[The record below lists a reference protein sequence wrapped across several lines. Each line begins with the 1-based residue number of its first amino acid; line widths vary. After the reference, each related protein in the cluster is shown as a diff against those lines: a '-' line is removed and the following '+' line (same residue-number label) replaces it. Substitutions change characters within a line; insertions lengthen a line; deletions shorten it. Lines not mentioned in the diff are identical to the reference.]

1 MRILF
6 HLLAA
11 LCLSG
16 VANLP
21 QAQVNCGPSQL
32 GEPCSGGGLAVLG
45 GTEPA
50 INLGV
55 GNPIHLVTG
64 NKHQKETDL
73 PANATAFGLEVIRH
87 YNSLDPQ
94 VSVLGRGWRLAYDTR
109 LFKAGG
115 RWQVVQADGSRIP
128 FDDGGQAASPG
139 HGRLDNKN
147 RHYLWRWPNGQIL
160 EFDPYGY
167 LAGIVSTKGERLRI
181 LRTSQAGVPR
191 HAITSVINHQGL
203 RLDFSYKPLGAA
215 TVLDSIQTPL
225 GRYRYDYDVDL
236 RLLGLTRP
244 DGMQKRYLY
253 EAEHQAGHAHALTGI
268 ELLSADGLTRQR
280 LNTWSYDASGRA
292 IEAIQGPPDS
302 TVGKL
307 NVEYVRTPHA
317 EQPGLT
323 KVTQAQQQATLF
335 TTQVRKDRYLISQVK
350 GAPCPGCAAPDTL
363 ASYDSQG
370 RLLEL
375 HGIKVRRDTKG
386 KLRGISVTGQGWPD
400 LSMEYLP
407 NGQRSAWTST
417 LTGTEHMRY
426 DPQGRPSQR
435 RFANGDT
442 TTYHYDTQGRPSLI
456 EDASATGVL
465 QTTLGWH
472 GRLLTQI
479 RHPHESETRHYDA
492 QQRTIK
498 RQIERPAHGA
508 TTSLRYTESFEYD
521 AQHRLSLHHLPE
533 GGALS
538 YSWNN
543 AGRLVAIRWHDAQ
556 GTIHTVIDTVSGQ
569 AGYRYGNKLHLRTV
583 LNQQQQASRLLL
595 TQDQTLIWSQ
605 EQHYDRQGRLQQEEH
620 LFADAQPDLWRY
632 AYNPDGQMTGATQLA
647 QPRSGTPPSDAS
659 NDTST
664 SWYAWDADGSA
675 AAIKH
680 QNSTAIPSISRD
692 ASGLPHTLDGKQL
705 HYGPNRR
712 LTQVHQQGV
721 TLASYRHNAFGYQ
734 IHKRGQNID
743 THYLYLDNKLVA
755 QADNGNTITRRYIY
769 AQHVLVGFIDYQ
781 VAAGQATDTSYASA
795 LLYAVHS
802 DLTGA
807 PRLITDTK
815 GSIRWRSYYLPT
827 GLAIAISGDLT
838 LDLRLPGQVYDALT
852 GWHDNLLRT
861 YLPQSGQYL
870 EPDPLGPVPGQQALG
885 YAAQQPRRHIDPMGL
900 LLFAFDGT
908 RNGPVTQSNIW
919 KMSQYYQDGAVYYHS
934 GPGNPMYMD
943 WDAITASQAAQIVDN
958 QWQSLLNELHASP
971 LNDSIPIDIIGYSRG
986 AALARHFGNLIN
998 QYVDDGLFS
1007 YNDTKR
1013 GLITACVDLRFMGLF
1028 DTVAQMGLAGS
1039 QNHQY
1044 DLSIAAAW
1052 GWVAHAVALNER
1064 RVLYPLTVAAD
1075 TGAGNIIEAPFIGAH
1090 ADIGGGIALSDARL
1104 GDQQGDLADVA
1115 LNWMLWQARA
1125 ASLRFGD
1132 VALNDRIVANPIL
1145 HDERAPLLRSVQDGD
1160 RSVDS
1165 AAGVLLHHYQD
1176 YHATL
1181 GRDQRASAETAIIR
1195 NDDWRRQPGTEVGM
1209 VDMSGYA
1216 RWLHDELGWQALP
1229 V

>member
-1 MRILF
+1 MRPFF
-6 HLLAA
+6 HLLGAMCLFAA
-11 LCLSG
+11 
-16 VANLP
+16 ANLS
-21 QAQVNCGPSQL
+21 QAQANCEPSQL

-45 GTEPA
+45 PTEPA
-50 INLGV
+50 VNLGV
-55 GNPIHLVTG
+55 GNPIHLITG
-64 NKHQKETDL
+64 NKYQKETDL
-73 PANATAFGLEVIRH
+73 PANASAFGLEVIRH
-87 YNSLDPQ
+87 YNSLDPK

-115 RWQVVQADGSRIP
+115 RWQVLQADGSRIQ
-128 FDDGGQAASPG
+128 FQADGQATRPG
-139 HGRLDNKN
+139 YGRLDNKH
-147 RHYLWRWPNGQIL
+147 RHYLWRWPNGQVL

-167 LAGIVSTKGERLRI
+167 LAGIVSTKNERLRI
-181 LRTSQAGVPR
+181 LRTSQPGVPR
-191 HAITSVINHQGL
+191 HAITSVINHQGV
-203 RLDFSYKPLGAA
+203 RLDFTYRPLGAA

-225 GRYRYDYDVDL
+225 GRYRYDYDVDV
-236 RLLGLTRP
+236 RLLSLTRP

-253 EAEHQAGHAHALTGI
+253 EADHQAGNAHALTGI
-268 ELLSADGLTRQR
+268 ELLSADGLTRHR

-292 IEAIQGPPDS
+292 ISSIQGPPDS
-302 TVGKL
+302 KVGKISL
-307 NVEYVRTPHA
+307 EYVTTPHA
-317 EQPGLT
+317 EQRGLT
-323 KVTQAQQQATLF
+323 KVINANQQTTLF
-335 TTQVRKDRYLISQVK
+335 TTQVRNDRYLISQVS
-350 GAPCPGCAAPDTL
+350 GAPCSGCAAPDTL
-363 ASYDSQG
+363 ASYDNQG
-370 RLLEL
+370 QLQEL
-375 HGIKVRRDTKG
+375 HGVKLRRDPKG

-400 LSMEYLP
+400 LNMEYLP
-407 NGQRSAWTST
+407 SGQRSAWTST
-417 LTGTEHMRY
+417 LTGAEHMSY
-426 DPQGRPSQR
+426 DTQGRPNQR

-442 TTYHYDTQGRPSLI
+442 TTYHYDAQGRPSVI
-456 EDASATGVL
+456 DDANAAGVL

-479 RHPHESETRHYDA
+479 RHPYESETRHYDA
-492 QQRTIK
+492 QQRTIR
-498 RQIERPAHGA
+498 RQIERPGHGSS
-508 TTSLRYTESFEYD
+508 TPLRYAESFEYD

-538 YSWNN
+538 YTWDD
-543 AGRLVAIRWHDAQ
+543 AGPLAAIRWHDVH
-556 GTIHTVIDTVSGQ
+556 GDIHTVIDTVSGQ
-569 AGYRYGNKLHLRTV
+569 AGYRYDNGLHLRTV

-605 EQHYDRQGRLQQEEH
+605 KQHYDKQGRLQQEEH

-632 AYNPDGQMTGATQLA
+632 AYNPGGQMTGATQLRA
-647 QPRSGTPPSDAS
+647 NTPPSNA
-659 NDTST
+659 NKNAGTH
-664 SWYAWDADGSA
+664 WYAWHADGSS

-680 QNSTAIPSISRD
+680 QNATVIPSIQRD
-692 ASGLPHTLDGKQL
+692 ASGLPLTMDGKQL
-705 HYGPNRR
+705 DYGPNRR
-712 LTQVHQQGV
+712 LTEVRQQGLSLV
-721 TLASYRHNAFGYQ
+721 RYRHNAFGYQ
-734 IHKRGQNID
+734 IHKRGQHVD

-755 QADNGNTITRRYIY
+755 QAENGSTITRRYIY
-769 AQHVLVGFIDYQ
+769 AHHILVGFIDYQ
-781 VAAGQATDTSYASA
+781 TVASQPTDTAHVTA

-807 PRLITDTK
+807 PRLVTDVNGK
-815 GSIRWRSYYLPT
+815 IRWRAHYLPT
-827 GLAIAISGDLT
+827 GLAVDISGDLT

-861 YLPQSGQYL
+861 YLPHSGQYL

-908 RNGPVTQSNIW
+908 RNDPATLSNIW

-934 GPGNPMYMD
+934 GPGNPMYID
-943 WDAITASQAAQIVDN
+943 WDAITADQASKIIDT
-958 QWQSLLNELHASP
+958 QWQSLLNELDGNP

-998 QYVDDGLFS
+998 QHVNDGLFT
-1007 YNDTKR
+1007 YNDTQR
-1013 GLITACVDLRFMGLF
+1013 GLITACVDMRFMGLF
-1028 DTVAQMGLAGS
+1028 DTVAQMGLAGT

-1075 TGAGNIIEAPFIGAH
+1075 TGGGNIIEAPFIGAH
-1090 ADIGGGIALSDARL
+1090 ADIGGGMALSEARPS
-1104 GDQQGDLADVA
+1104 DQRGDLADVA

-1132 VALNDRIVANPIL
+1132 VALNDRIITNPTL

-1165 AAGVLLHHYQD
+1165 SAGVLLHHYQD
-1176 YHATL
+1176 DHATL
-1181 GRDQRASAETAIIR
+1181 GRDTRASAEAAIIR
-1195 NDDWRRQPGTEVGM
+1195 NDNWRRQPGTEVGM